1 MNSIL
6 LMSDD
11 VKIALISGGVG
22 ILTALIAS
30 IGSFQL
36 STKKDRQK
44 QREDLKAELKA
55 YYQMNREEI
64 EKIKQ
69 GDLKEIRE
77 DITQTREDITQT
89 REDITQMGANLQQK
103 IAIVELNQ
111 SHMREDVVVLSN
123 RVEKHN
129 GVIERTYRLE
139 DNDKLLEEKISVG
152 NHRIAD
158 LEEEVRRLRTR
169 NEEKNE

>member
-36 STKKDRQK
+36 STKKDREQ
-44 QREDLKAELKA
+44 QRKDLKAVMDA
-55 YYQMNREEI
+55 YYNKNREEI

-69 GDLKEIRE
+69 GDLKEIR
-77 DITQTREDITQT
+77 DDITQT

>member
-36 STKKDRQK
+36 STKRDREK
-44 QREDLKAELKA
+44 WKSDLKAELITYHNK
-55 YYQMNREEI
+55 NREEI
-64 EKIKQ
+64 EKIRQ
-69 GDLKEIRE
+69 NDLKEIRN
-77 DITQTREDITQT
+77 DITQTRD
-89 REDITQMGANLQQK
+89 DITQMGANLQQK

-129 GVIERTYRLE
+129 GVIEKTYRLE
-139 DNDKLLEEKISVG
+139 DNDKLLDERIKVG
-152 NHRIAD
+152 NHRLND
-158 LEEEVRRLRTR
+158 LEEEVRRLKDKT
-169 NEEKNE
+169 

>member
-36 STKKDRQK
+36 STKRDREK
-44 QREDLKAELKA
+44 WKNDLKAELITYLNK
-55 YYQMNREEI
+55 NREEI
-64 EKIKQ
+64 EKIRQ
-69 GDLKEIRE
+69 NDLKEIRN
-77 DITQTREDITQT
+77 DITQTRD
-89 REDITQMGANLQQK
+89 DITQMGANLQQK

-129 GVIERTYRLE
+129 GVIEKTYRLE
-139 DNDKLLEEKISVG
+139 DNDKLLDERIKVG
-152 NHRIAD
+152 NHRLND
-158 LEEEVRRLRTR
+158 LEEEVRRLKDKT
-169 NEEKNE
+169 

>member
-36 STKKDRQK
+36 STKKDREK
-44 QREDLKAELKA
+44 QRNDLKAELITYHNK
-55 YYQMNREEI
+55 NREEI
-64 EKIKQ
+64 EKIRQ
-69 GDLKEIRE
+69 NDLKEIRN
-77 DITQTREDITQT
+77 DITQT

-103 IAIVELNQ
+103 IARVELNQ

-139 DNDKLLEEKISVG
+139 DNDKLLDEKISVG

-158 LEEEVRRLRTR
+158 LEEEVRRLKDKT
-169 NEEKNE
+169 

>member
-36 STKKDRQK
+36 STKRDREK
-44 QREDLKAELKA
+44 WKSDLKAELITYHNK
-55 YYQMNREEI
+55 NREEI
-64 EKIKQ
+64 EKIRQ
-69 GDLKEIRE
+69 NDLKEIRN
-77 DITQTREDITQT
+77 DITQTRNDITQT
-89 REDITQMGANLQQK
+89 RDDITQMGANLQQK

-139 DNDKLLEEKISVG
+139 DNDKLLDERIKVG
-152 NHRIAD
+152 NHRLND
-158 LEEEVRRLRTR
+158 LEEEVRRIKDKT
-169 NEEKNE
+169 

>member
-36 STKKDRQK
+36 STKKDREQ
-44 QREDLKAELKA
+44 QRKDLKAVMDA
-55 YYQMNREEI
+55 YYNKNREEI

-69 GDLKEIRE
+69 GDLKEIR
-77 DITQTREDITQT
+77 DDITQT

-123 RVEKHN
+123 RVERHN
-129 GVIERTYRLE
+129 GVIEKTYRLE

>member
-69 GDLKEIRE
+69 GDLKEI
-77 DITQTREDITQT
+77 REDITQT

-169 NEEKNE
+169 NEEKTE

>member
-36 STKKDRQK
+36 STKKDREK
-44 QREDLKAELKA
+44 QRNDLKAELITYHNK
-55 YYQMNREEI
+55 NREEI
-64 EKIKQ
+64 EKIRQ
-69 GDLKEIRE
+69 NDLKEIRN
-77 DITQTREDITQT
+77 DITQT

-158 LEEEVRRLRTR
+158 LEEEVRRLKDKT
-169 NEEKNE
+169 

>member
-36 STKKDRQK
+36 STKKDREQ
-44 QREDLKAELKA
+44 QRKDLKAVMDA
-55 YYQMNREEI
+55 YYNKNREEI

-69 GDLKEIRE
+69 GDLKEIR
-77 DITQTREDITQT
+77 DDITQT

-129 GVIERTYRLE
+129 GVIEKTYRLE

-169 NEEKNE
+169 NEEKTE

>member
-36 STKKDRQK
+36 STKKDREQ
-44 QREDLKAELKA
+44 QRKDLKAVMDA
-55 YYQMNREEI
+55 YYNKNREEI

-69 GDLKEIRE
+69 GDLKEIR
-77 DITQTREDITQT
+77 DDITQT

-129 GVIERTYRLE
+129 GVIEKTYRLE

-169 NEEKNE
+169 NEEKAE

>member
-69 GDLKEIRE
+69 GDLKEI
-77 DITQTREDITQT
+77 REDITQT

>member
-36 STKKDRQK
+36 STKKDREQ
-44 QREDLKAELKA
+44 QRKDLKAVMDA
-55 YYQMNREEI
+55 YYNKNREEI

-69 GDLKEIRE
+69 GDLKEIR
-77 DITQTREDITQT
+77 DDITQT

-169 NEEKNE
+169 NEEKTE

>member
-36 STKKDRQK
+36 STKKDREQ
-44 QREDLKAELKA
+44 QRKDLKAVMDA
-55 YYQMNREEI
+55 YYNKNREEI

-69 GDLKEIRE
+69 GDLKEIR
-77 DITQTREDITQT
+77 DDITQT

-139 DNDKLLEEKISVG
+139 DNDKLLDEKISVG

-158 LEEEVRRLRTR
+158 LEEEVRRLKDKT
-169 NEEKNE
+169 